1 MGRLRI
7 KTPRELVFQGRFALG
22 GKSVTQLTLSVIGLS
37 NAWRSN
43 MSAPGKL
50 QDNSAAS
57 QRSRILRHLQEIGP
71 ITTLQ
76 ARHRLDICHPGM
88 RVCELRKSG
97 FPIETIWVN
106 DLTPEGNCHRV
117 ARYVLLKRAQ
127 LTLFDWLHK
136 A

>member
-1 MGRLRI
+1 MTAS
-7 KTPRELVFQGRFALG
+7 KKPRN
-22 GKSVTQLTLSVIGLS
+22 GLQ
-37 NAWRSN
+37 NVPDT
-43 MSAPGKL
+43 MSSQASSRAIE
-50 QDNSAAS
+50 DNSAAS
-57 QRSRILRHLQEIGP
+57 QRSRILQHLQEIGP

-97 FPIETIWVN
+97 FPVETIWVN

-117 ARYVLLKRAQ
+117 ARYVLSKRAQ
-127 LTLFDWLHK
+127 LSLLDWLSE